1 MNVRGVAIWLLLG
14 ALAAGCRASHT
25 GLGIGDGAAPVTP
38 ERPARPPVIPNMDAS
53 PTADGATANPPP
65 PSADGSTPALDG
77 ASTVPTDAAP
87 GDATTAPP
95 QVDAR
100 PPSDVAFPVDAA
112 TPVVPQGC
120 GIVSCDG
127 VAGRRDCCRAWYFF
141 ALESEDR
148 NFVQRDALVTSF
160 SKGTDVRAMYVFDRA
175 GQDGAVGMLLDRP
188 RRPMVIR
195 VTSQSGGAAAQPPY
209 VTVEGADGSA
219 GCGYALA
226 GGGQADL
233 ARPLH
238 CWGSQTVIPDRINIR
253 IRARG
258 PGPANI
264 RVTSLEVR

>member
-1 MNVRGVAIWLLLG
+1 
-14 ALAAGCRASHT
+14 
-25 GLGIGDGAAPVTP
+25 
-38 ERPARPPVIPNMDAS
+38 
-53 PTADGATANPPP
+53 
-65 PSADGSTPALDG
+65 
-77 ASTVPTDAAP
+77 
-87 GDATTAPP
+87 
-95 QVDAR
+95 
-100 PPSDVAFPVDAA
+100 
-112 TPVVPQGC
+112 
-120 GIVSCDG
+120 
-127 VAGRRDCCRAWYFF
+127 
-141 ALESEDR
+141 
-148 NFVQRDALVTSF
+148 
-160 SKGTDVRAMYVFDRA
+160 
-175 GQDGAVGMLLDRP
+175 MLLDRP